1 MKQRLTTS
9 IYNFEKLRT
18 EGYHYVDKSGQ
29 LLQFLEGV
37 GHYFLARPRRFGKS
51 LLVTTLRAIFEGR
64 RELFD
69 GLAISKSDYDWKVY
83 PVIHLELGS
92 VSGESV
98 EKLDSDLFHK
108 VKNNASRLGVVL
120 TRNGACPA
128 LEELIERLYEK
139 GQRVVI
145 LVDEY
150 DKPLLNHLG
159 TPEVSEIQR
168 ALKSF
173 YSIIKSTEV
182 AQRFVLLTGVSKFS
196 QVSVFS
202 DLNNLTDLTMNRE
215 AATLLGYTQ
224 SELESNFK
232 DYLTALAVA
241 HETDW
246 EGILQKVREW
256 YNGYRFHPA
265 SETVYNPVSVMK
277 CFQNL
282 EFRNYWFET
291 GTPSFLV
298 KVLKENPTSVD
309 HPRMPEYG
317 LTQFDPMNLEP
328 LALLFQTGYLTLQG
342 TEAFGDENDYILGFP
357 NREVERSFTLSMA
370 SGFTETRIPDVRNH
384 TSFMIKALDS
394 NDLDAFFKD
403 LGVFLSSVP
412 YDIMVQKEKYSQT
425 LFYAVLKLMGIA
437 IATEVTTN
445 RGRVDAVVKTQKHI
459 YIFEFKLDDT
469 AQSALEQIQEKGYA
483 APYLSDGRKVI
494 CVGVSFDPKTGNI
507 GEWIAQKEGVSN

>member
-1 MKQRLTTS
+1 MKHRLTTS

-29 LLQFLEGV
+29 LLKYLEGV

-69 GLAISKSDYDWKVY
+69 GLAISKSDYDWKIY

-92 VSGESV
+92 VSGDSA

-108 VKNNASRLGVVL
+108 VKSNASRLGVDL

-128 LEELIERLYEK
+128 LEELIERLYET

-168 ALKSF
+168 RLKSF

-265 SETVYNPVSVMK
+265 AETVYNPVSVMK

-291 GTPSFLV
+291 GTPSFLLRLLNQRPV
-298 KVLKENPTSVD
+298 SLGSLDVPEMLFSV
-309 HPRMPEYG
+309 
-317 LTQFDPMNLEP
+317 FDPLNLETLP
-328 LALLFQTGYLTLQG
+328 LLVQTGYLTIKSFHQDHSSG
-342 TEAFGDENDYILGFP
+342 RYKLGFP
-357 NREVERSFTLSMA
+357 NQEVEQAFGFWLAAEYSNLS
-370 SGFTETRIPDVRNH
+370 GTE
-384 TSFMIKALDS
+384 LDS
-394 NDLDAFFKD
+394 ELGRLRSALRDNDLDLLFNSLKAFFA
-403 LGVFLSSVP
+403 GIPYESVR
-412 YDIMVQKEKYSQT
+412 QKESWYQT
-425 LFYAVLKLMGIA
+425 LIFTVFKLLGIH
-437 IATEVTTN
+437 IEIEIRQN
-445 RGRVDAVVKTQKHI
+445 RGRVDASVKTPTHI
-459 YIFEFKLDDT
+459 YIFEFKLNDT
-469 AQSALEQIQEKGYA
+469 AKSALDQIQEKGYA
-483 APYLSDGRKVI
+483 APYQSDGRKVI
-494 CVGVSFDPKTGNI
+494 CVGVAFDPKTRNI
-507 GEWIAQKEGVSN
+507 GKWIAKTD